1 MEENEESEAKEK
13 HHVKT
18 DEKSKKSQRR
28 VQKSLTCPQC
38 GKSFSHKQI
47 QVHMKIHTGEGP
59 NTCDQCGKGFTQKT
73 GLKEHMKIHT
83 GEKPYTCDQC
93 GKSFSKANTFKLH
106 LRYHSGKRPYNCD
119 QCGKDFF

>member
-1 MEENEESEAKEK
+1 MEENKEREAKEK

-47 QVHMKIHTGEGP
+47 QVHMKSTLERGQTHVINVGKVSHKKQALK
-59 NTCDQCGKGFTQKT
+59 NT
-73 GLKEHMKIHT
+73 
-83 GEKPYTCDQC
+83 
-93 GKSFSKANTFKLH
+93 
-106 LRYHSGKRPYNCD
+106 
-119 QCGKDFF
+119 